1 MKYAYKDTNMQTRS
15 LKVIEQANKFIAE
28 YAEQNIQLTLRQL
41 YYRFVGAGLIPN
53 ELKQYK
59 KLGHTLS
66 EGRLNGLIDWD
77 AIVDRT
83 RGPQRHYQALG
94 PADAITDM
102 LDQYRRARRADQDVY
117 VELWCEKDAIAGV
130 LEPIADKYHVITSS
144 NRGYSSQT
152 AMRDAAHRFA
162 WAAFKEKKKLKLFY
176 IGDHDPSGED
186 MVRDIEARF
195 MMFGIEVPVTKL
207 TLTIDQVR
215 QFKLYPNPVKMLD
228 SRNKEYTR
236 KFGNKCWETDALPPK
251 FLHDTADAALKSV
264 TDMKK
269 MEKIIRRE
277 KRDKRKIQKAC
288 GKILKGLKRE
298 RGEK

>member
-1 MKYAYKDTNMQTRS
+1 MKYAYKDGNMQTRS
-15 LKVIEQANKFIAE
+15 LKVIERANQFIAE

-41 YYRFVGAGLIPN
+41 YYRFVGLGLIKN
-53 ELKQYK
+53 ELKEYK

-66 EGRLNGLIDWD
+66 EGRLHGLIDWD

-83 RGPQRHYQALG
+83 RGPTRHPQRKG
-94 PADAITDM
+94 PADAIDEM
-102 LDQYRRARRADQDVY
+102 LQEYRRARRDDQDVY

-152 AMRDAAHRFA
+152 AMRDAAHRFM
-162 WAAFKEKKKLKLFY
+162 WAQHKKKTLVLFY

-186 MVRDIEARF
+186 MVRDIESRF
-195 MMFGIEVPVTKL
+195 FMFGVEVPVTKL
-207 TLTIDQVR
+207 TLTIEQVR
-215 QFKLYPNPVKMLD
+215 QFKLFPNPVKMTD
-228 SRNKEYTR
+228 SRNKDYRR
-236 KFGNKCWETDALPPK
+236 KFGNQCWETDALPPK

-264 TDMKK
+264 TNMKK
-269 MEKIIRRE
+269 MAAVIRRE
-277 KRDKRKIQKAC
+277 EKDKRKIKKAC

>member
-1 MKYAYKDTNMQTRS
+1 MKYAYKETRMQARS
-15 LKVIEQANKFIAE
+15 LKVIEQANKFIEE
-28 YAEQNIQLTLRQL
+28 YAEQGIALTLRQL

-83 RGPQRHYQALG
+83 RGPRRHSQRKG
-94 PADAITDM
+94 PADAIDKM
-102 LDQYRRARRADQDVY
+102 LEHYRRARRDDQDVY

-152 AMRDAAHRFA
+152 AMRDAADRFIH
-162 WAAFKEKKKLKLFY
+162 AASMGKKLVLFY

-186 MVRDIEARF
+186 MVRDIESRF
-195 MMFGIEVPVTKL
+195 FMFGVEVEVTKL
-207 TLTIDQVR
+207 TLTIEQVR
-215 QFKLYPNPVKMLD
+215 KFKLFPNPVKLTD
-228 SRNKEYTR
+228 ARTQAYQR

-251 FLHDTADAALKSV
+251 FLHDTADAALLSV

-269 MEKIIRRE
+269 MEKVIRRE

-298 RGEK
+298 RGEE

>member
-1 MKYAYKDTNMQTRS
+1 MKQAYKETRMQQRS

-28 YAEQNIQLTLRQL
+28 YEEQGIQLTLRQL

-53 ELKQYK
+53 ELQQYK

-83 RGPQRHYQALG
+83 RGPRRHPHRKG
-94 PADAITDM
+94 PADAIDKM
-102 LDQYRRARRADQDVY
+102 LEQYRRARRADQDVY

-152 AMRDAAHRFA
+152 AMRDAADRFI
-162 WAAFKEKKKLKLFY
+162 WAAQQGKQLKLFY

-195 MMFGIEVPVTKL
+195 MMFGIEIEVTKL
-207 TLTIDQVR
+207 TLTIEQVR
-215 QFKLYPNPVKMLD
+215 QFKLFPNPVKVLD
-228 SRNKEYTR
+228 SRNKAYTR

-269 MEKIIRRE
+269 MAKIMRRE
-277 KRDKRKIQKAC
+277 ERDKRKIRKAC

>member
-1 MKYAYKDTNMQTRS
+1 MKYAYKDSNMQQRS
-15 LKVIEQANKFIAE
+15 IKVIEKANEFIAE
-28 YAEQNIQLTLRQL
+28 YAEQGIALTLRQI

-53 ELKQYK
+53 EPQQYK

-83 RGPQRHYQALG
+83 RGPTRHAQRRG
-94 PADAITDM
+94 PADAIDEM
-102 LDQYRRARRADQDVY
+102 IQDYRRARRDDQDVY

-130 LEPIADKYHVITSS
+130 LEPIADKYHVIMSS
-144 NRGYSSQT
+144 NRGYGSQT
-152 AMRDAAHRFA
+152 AMRDAADRFI
-162 WAAFKEKKKLKLFY
+162 WAAERGKKLVLFY
-176 IGDHDPSGED
+176 VGDHDPSGED

-195 MMFGIEVPVTKL
+195 MMFGIELEVTKL
-207 TLTIDQVR
+207 TLTIEQVR
-215 QFKLYPNPVKMLD
+215 QFKLHPNPAKQSD
-228 SRNKEYTR
+228 ARYESYR
-236 KFGNKCWETDALPPK
+236 KRFGRFCWETDALPPK

-269 MEKIIRRE
+269 MAKVIRRE
-277 KRDKRKIQKAC
+277 KRDIRKIRKAT

-298 RGEK
+298 RGES